1 MPKFHQKEKILKFI
15 PLGGIGTV
23 TKNMYVYEYA
33 NDILI
38 VDCGIG
44 FPEMGQLGVDVVIPD
59 ISYLSNKISK
69 IRGIVITH
77 AHEDHFGALPYL
89 LSSLGRPPLYCA
101 KLARGLI
108 QQKLTE
114 FNLLSGT
121 SLHLIEPETDP
132 FSLGVFRITPF
143 RVNHSVPDTLG
154 FSIQTPVGQI
164 MHVSDFK
171 FDFTPVDGKSFEIGK
186 VARLAESGVLLL
198 LSDCLGATTAG
209 YTASEKEIEEVFEQ
223 EIEKSPAQVFIT
235 TVSSNISRIQQ
246 AINTAN
252 KFGRKVALL
261 GRSIEQNVETAGN
274 LGYLKIPPG
283 TLISLQKAHKLSPKQ
298 ITYIVAGCY
307 GQENSA
313 LVKLA
318 IQANPFVSLQ
328 KNATVIFSADPIPG
342 VHNQVNNVIDK
353 LTNLGA
359 RIVYSEIQEGLHT
372 SGHGSIGDLKMLIA
386 LTNPSFFVPI
396 GGNPRHMRAY
406 GNLVAEMGY
415 SPDAVFELKNGDTL
429 QIAKGQ
435 VSLGKSI
442 KTEDVF
448 VDGARVGDVG
458 KQVLKDRKILSEEGI
473 VVVIVKKGEK
483 GQLSSSV
490 DIVSRG
496 FVYMAGAEKLIAD
509 AKSKVEKEIRGKD
522 VSSWNKVKPQ
532 IENKLGRFLYRVT
545 ERAPMILVVLVD

>member
-1 MPKFHQKEKILKFI
+1 M
-15 PLGGIGTV
+15 
-23 TKNMYVYEYA
+23 TKNMYVYEYG

-59 ISYLSNKISK
+59 VSYLSDKIGK
-69 IRGIVITH
+69 IRGVVISH

-89 LSSLGRPPLYCA
+89 LESLGRPPIYCA

-108 QQKLTE
+108 QQKLLE

-121 SLHLIEPETDP
+121 SLRLIEPTTDH
-132 FSLGVFRITPF
+132 FSLGVFNITPF
-143 RVNHSVPDTLG
+143 RVNHSVPDTFG

-164 MHVSDFK
+164 MHVTDFK
-171 FDFTPVDGKSFEIGK
+171 FDWTPVDGKKFEIGK
-186 VARLAESGVLLL
+186 VARLAESGLLLL

-209 YTASEKEIEEVFEQ
+209 YTVSEKEIQETLER
-223 EIEKSPAQVFIT
+223 EIEKSPMQVFVT
-235 TVSSNISRIQQ
+235 TISSNISRIQQ
-246 AINTAN
+246 AINAST
-252 KFGRKVALL
+252 KFHRKVVLL
-261 GRSIEQNVETAGN
+261 GRSIEQNVETAQN
-274 LGYLKIPPG
+274 LSYLEIPVGALVTP
-283 TLISLQKAHKLSPKQ
+283 QKAQKLNPSQ
-298 ITYIVAGCY
+298 VTYIVSGCY

-318 IQANPFVSLQ
+318 KKSNPFASVQ

-342 VHNQVNNVIDK
+342 VHDKVNSVIDK

-359 RIVYSEIQEGLHT
+359 RVVYSEIQEGLHT

-406 GNLVAEMGY
+406 GSLVAEMGY
-415 SPDAVFELKNGDTL
+415 SPDCVFELKNGDTL
-429 QIAKGQ
+429 QIAKGR

-458 KQVLKDRKILSEEGI
+458 KQVLKDRKILSEDGI
-473 VVVIVKKGEK
+473 FVVIVKKGAN
-483 GQLSSSV
+483 GQFSDAV

-509 AKSKVEKEIRGKD
+509 AKNLVQKEVVNKE
-522 VSSWNKVKPQ
+522 VSLWNKIKVQ
-532 IENKLGRFLYRVT
+532 IEDKLGHFFFRIT
-545 ERAPMILVVLVD
+545 ERTPMIVVVLVD